1 MERYQIKRGIRKI
14 NMNPRIVWYPALL
27 VCLMSAASCGLF
39 KAEEEIE
46 YEDSHS
52 MQMYDGTRVYF
63 TLSVPKSYS
72 PDTPTPLILALH
84 YGGQPSLFYGGD
96 FMNMLVKP
104 ALKELRAI
112 ILAPTVPAGG
122 SWTNSTSRHAVMAL
136 MDSVRAHYNIDS
148 GRMLVT
154 GFSLGGIGTWEFASR
169 YSDIFCAA
177 IPIASMPS
185 TGIVDTISGIPLYV
199 VHSKMDKIFSWR
211 DVEDVVEQ
219 LQSRGLNVYFNLV
232 EGIDHYETTRFV
244 GPLREAVPWI
254 RENW

>member
-1 MERYQIKRGIRKI
+1 
-14 NMNPRIVWYPALL
+14 MNPRIVWHSVLL
-27 VCLMSAASCGLF
+27 LSLLSAASCGLF
-39 KAEEEIE
+39 KAEEEIN
-46 YEDSHS
+46 YEDFQS

-63 TLSVPKSYS
+63 TLSVPESYS

-84 YGGQPSLFYGGD
+84 FGGQPSLFYGGS
-96 FMNMLVKP
+96 FVNLLVKP
-104 ALKELRAI
+104 ALKELEAI
-112 ILAPTVPAGG
+112 ILAPTVPSGG
-122 SWTNSTSRHAVMAL
+122 SWTNYTSRNAVLAL

-177 IPIASMPS
+177 IPVAGMPS
-185 TGIVDTISGIPLYV
+185 AGIVDTISGIPLYV
-199 VHSKMDKIFSWR
+199 VHSKMDQVFSWR
-211 DVEDVVEQ
+211 DVEYVVGQ

-232 EGIDHYETTRFV
+232 DGIDHYETARFV